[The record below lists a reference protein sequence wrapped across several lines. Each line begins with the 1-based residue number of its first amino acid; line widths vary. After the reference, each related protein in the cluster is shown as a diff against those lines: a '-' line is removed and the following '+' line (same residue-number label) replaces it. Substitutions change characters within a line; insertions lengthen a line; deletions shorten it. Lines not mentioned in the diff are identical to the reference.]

1 MKFNFF
7 SLAVTISL
15 VSILSAQGLTPI
27 KIAGVEVEGNN
38 ITTATVVKYTSG
50 ILEGKEMVPG
60 DFGKS
65 VKNAKIT
72 MICRFVFRFL
82 AGGRGD

>member
-7 SLAVTISL
+7 SFAVTIFL

-50 ILEGKEMVPG
+50 ILEGKEMVP
-60 DFGKS
+60 
-65 VKNAKIT
+65 T
-72 MICRFVFRFL
+72 VF
-82 AGGRGD
+82 